1 MKTQRI
7 VILAGG
13 AATRMKKAAPD
24 LTDLDPTLANQADTL
39 TKGMIG
45 LGDSGKSLIDYQLEN
60 ASNAGFNEV
69 LMLLHP
75 DDDFTQPYYE
85 KLAQEGN
92 SWGLQFV
99 FARQHI
105 HADRV
110 KPAGTAD
117 AVLQALEQHPDW
129 QQGRIVVCNSDNLY
143 STQAF
148 EALWHSSNPNALI
161 SYDRDALDFPLERIK
176 AFAIVEPDENNYLQN
191 IIEKPSDEQAEAIA
205 QRYGRIGVSMNAF
218 VFEASD
224 LFPALQKTPSHPVRN
239 EKELPT
245 ALLIMTK
252 ELGKPISCIP
262 MAENVPD
269 LTSKQDILVVQEYL
283 KKVKS
288 LAFQ

>member
-24 LTDLDPTLANQADTL
+24 LKDLDPTLANQADTL

-75 DDDFTQPYYE
+75 DDDFTQQYYE

-92 SWGLQFV
+92 SWGIHFV

-117 AVLQALEQHPDW
+117 AVLQALEQYPDW

-148 EALWHSSNPNALI
+148 EALWHSPNPNALI
-161 SYDRDALDFPLERIK
+161 SYDRDALEFPLERIK

-224 LFPALQKTPSHPVRN
+224 LFPALQKTPFHPVRN

-283 KKVKS
+283 KKVKT
-288 LAFQ
+288 LTLH

>member
-1 MKTQRI
+1 MKTSRI

-13 AATRMKKAAPD
+13 AATRMKKAAPY
-24 LTDLDPTLANQADTL
+24 LKDLDPALANQANTL

-60 ASNAGFNEV
+60 ASNAGFSEV

-75 DDDFTQPYYE
+75 DDDFTQQYYQ
-85 KLAQEGN
+85 KLENEGN
-92 SWGLQFV
+92 SWNLHFV
-99 FARQHI
+99 FARQQI
-105 HADRV
+105 YADRI

-129 QQGRIVVCNSDNLY
+129 QQGKIVVCNSDNLY
-143 STQAF
+143 SKEAF
-148 EALWHSSNPNALI
+148 EALWNSPNPNALI
-161 SYDRDALDFPLERIK
+161 SYDREALDFPLERIK
-176 AFAIVEPDENNYLQN
+176 AFAIIESDQHSHLQN
-191 IIEKPSDEQAEAIA
+191 IIEKPSDEQAQAILEK
-205 QRYGRIGVSMNAF
+205 YGRIGVSMNAF

-224 LFPALQKTPSHPVRN
+224 LLPALQKTPFHPERN

-245 ALLIMTK
+245 TLLIMVRDLK
-252 ELGKPISCIP
+252 KPISCIP

-283 KKVKS
+283 RNLKV
-288 LAFQ
+288 